1 MDSRRNFLK
10 KTFTL
15 TAAACAYGALGTLP
29 VACTSLRQL
38 GYREE
43 GNEMVIDKTAMADVS
58 HAMVNHPQLRAPV
71 YLRKSEQGYSA
82 LLMLCTHK
90 GCDVKAAGA
99 ILHCPC
105 HGSEFSQSGAVLK
118 GPATDPL
125 VQFPV
130 RTDDRHIYVQIR

>member
-1 MDSRRNFLK
+1 MDSRRSFLK
-10 KTFTL
+10 KTLGF
-15 TAAACAYGALGTLP
+15 TAAACAFGVTGALP
-29 VACTSLRQL
+29 AACTSLQQL